1 MENRERVLRA
11 AAEAFMRSGYHASV
25 DDIARR
31 AGVAKQTVY
40 HHFPSKD
47 QLFEA
52 AACDLAKH
60 VLVELDADS
69 ADLREALLG
78 FARAY
83 RKRALGPEGLAMFRA
98 LTFEVPRFPDL
109 ARAVYQGG
117 AGEMVRRLAA
127 VLKKA
132 MEKGALRRDDPAFAA
147 ELFLSMLAGQERVRR
162 LYGLNGSEAEAR
174 RVPRIVDCF
183 LRAYWPGEKAGPGE
197 EARPGEKK

>member
-1 MENRERVLRA
+1 MPNENRSRVLRA
-11 AAEAFMRSGYHASV
+11 AAEAFLHHGYHASV

-47 QLFEA
+47 RLFEA
-52 AACDLAKH
+52 AARDLSKH
-60 VLVELDADS
+60 ILVELQDGAGDVRAS
-69 ADLREALLG
+69 LVA

-83 RKRALGPEGLAMFRA
+83 RKRVLGRQGLAMFRT
-98 LTFEVPRFPDL
+98 LTAEVPRFPGL

-117 AGEMVRRLAA
+117 AGAMVGRLMSF
-127 VLKKA
+127 LHKA
-132 MEKGALRRDDPAFAA
+132 MDKGELRRDDPRFAA

-162 LYGLNGSEAEAR
+162 LYGLNGAEAESR

-183 LRAYWPGEKAGPGE
+183 LRAYQP
-197 EARPGEKK
+197 

>member
-1 MENRERVLRA
+1 MAIDNRERVLRA
-11 AAEAFMRSGYHASV
+11 AAEAFLNHGYHASV

-47 QLFEA
+47 RLFEA
-52 AACDLAKH
+52 AASDLSKH
-60 VLVELDADS
+60 ILVELEADAGDVR
-69 ADLREALLG
+69 AALIA

-83 RKRALGPEGLAMFRA
+83 RKRALGTQGLAMFRA
-98 LTFEVPRFPDL
+98 LTAEVPRFPDL

-127 VLKKA
+127 VLKSA
-132 MEKGALRRDDPAFAA
+132 MKKGELRRDDPKFAA

-162 LYGLNGSEAEAR
+162 LYGLNGAEAESR

-183 LRAYWPGEKAGPGE
+183 LRAYQP
-197 EARPGEKK
+197 

>member
-11 AAEAFMRSGYHASV
+11 AAEAFLQRGYHASV
-25 DDIARR
+25 DEIARR

-47 QLFEA
+47 RLFEA
-52 AACDLAKH
+52 AACDISKH
-60 VLVELDADS
+60 ILVELEANASDVRA
-69 ADLREALLG
+69 ALLG

-83 RKRALGPEGLAMFRA
+83 RKRALGSAGLAMFRT
-98 LTFEVPRFPDL
+98 LTAEVPRFPEL

-127 VLKKA
+127 FLRKA
-132 MEKGALRRDDPAFAA
+132 MEKGDLRRDDPQFAA

-162 LYGLNGSEAEAR
+162 LYGLNGAEAESR

-183 LRAYWPGEKAGPGE
+183 LRAY
-197 EARPGEKK
+197 RPGEKS

>member
-1 MENRERVLRA
+1 VPSENRERVLRA
-11 AAEAFMRSGYHASV
+11 AAEAFLQRGYHASV

-47 QLFEA
+47 RLFQA

-60 VLVELDADS
+60 IVVELETAPRDVRA
-69 ADLREALLG
+69 ALVG

-83 RKRALGPEGLAMFRA
+83 RKRALGAEGLAMFRT
-98 LTFEVPRFPDL
+98 LTAEVPRFPDL

-127 VLKKA
+127 FLRAA
-132 MEKGALRRDDPAFAA
+132 MAARQLRRDDPQFAA

-162 LYGLNGSEAEAR
+162 LYGLNGVEAESR

-183 LRAYWPGEKAGPGE
+183 LRAY
-197 EARPGEKK
+197 RPGDKS

>member
-1 MENRERVLRA
+1 VPIENRERVLRA
-11 AAEAFMRSGYHASV
+11 AAEAFLHRGYHASV

-47 QLFEA
+47 ELFEA
-52 AACDLAKH
+52 AACDLAKR
-60 VLVELDADS
+60 VLVELEAEG
-69 ADLREALLG
+69 DLRGSLVA

-83 RKRALGPEGLAMFRA
+83 RKRALGAEGLAMFRT
-98 LTFEVPRFPDL
+98 LTAEVPRFPDL

-117 AGEMVRRLAA
+117 AGAMVRRLAA
-127 VLKKA
+127 FLQGVMA
-132 MEKGALRRDDPAFAA
+132 RGDLRRDDPQFAA

-162 LYGLNGSEAEAR
+162 LYGLNGAEAESR

-183 LRAYWPGEKAGPGE
+183 LRAY
-197 EARPGEKK
+197 RPGEKS

>member
-1 MENRERVLRA
+1 MPSENRERVLRA
-11 AAEAFMRSGYHASV
+11 AAAAFLQRGYYASV

-40 HHFPSKD
+40 HHFPSKHR
-47 QLFEA
+47 LFEA

-60 VLVELDADS
+60 ILVELDADPG
-69 ADLREALLG
+69 DLRAALVG

-83 RKRALGPEGLAMFRA
+83 RRRVLGAHGLAMFRT
-98 LTFEVPRFPDL
+98 LTAEVPRFPGL

-127 VLKKA
+127 FLGEA
-132 MEKGALRRDDPAFAA
+132 MAAGRLRRDDPRFAA
-147 ELFLSMLAGQERVRR
+147 ELFLSMLAGHERVRR
-162 LYGLNGSEAEAR
+162 LYGVNGAEAEAR

-183 LRAYWPGEKAGPGE
+183 LRAY
-197 EARPGEKK
+197 RPGEKS

>member
-1 MENRERVLRA
+1 MVKTENRARVLRA
-11 AAEAFMRSGYHASV
+11 AAQAFLRHGYHASV

-47 QLFEA
+47 RLFEA
-52 AACDLAKH
+52 AACDLSKH
-60 VLVELDADS
+60 ILVELEADASDVRS
-69 ADLREALLG
+69 ALLA

-83 RKRALGPEGLAMFRA
+83 RRRALGPQGLAMFRA
-98 LTFEVPRFPDL
+98 LTAEVPRFPGL

-117 AGEMVRRLAA
+117 AGEMVRRLAG
-127 VLKKA
+127 VLKGA
-132 MEKGALRRDDPAFAA
+132 MKRGELRRDDPKFAA

-162 LYGLNGSEAEAR
+162 LYGLNGAEAESR

-183 LRAYWPGEKAGPGE
+183 LRAYQP
-197 EARPGEKK
+197 

>member
-1 MENRERVLRA
+1 VENRQRVLRA
-11 AAEAFMRSGYHASV
+11 AAEAFVQHGYRASL

-47 QLFEA
+47 RLFEA
-52 AACDLAKH
+52 AVCDLSKH
-60 VLVELDADS
+60 VLVELDADPS
-69 ADLREALLG
+69 DVRAALTA

-83 RKRALGPEGLAMFRA
+83 RKRALGADGLAMFRT
-98 LTFEVPRFPDL
+98 LTADVPRFPQL

-117 AGEMVRRLAA
+117 AGAMVKRLGAFLGEAMAA
-127 VLKKA
+127 
-132 MEKGALRRDDPAFAA
+132 GQLRRDDPQFAA

-162 LYGLNGSEAEAR
+162 LYGLNGAEAESR

-183 LRAYWPGEKAGPGE
+183 LRAY
-197 EARPGEKK
+197 RPGDQS